1 MKMKN
6 WIWAGCMALL
16 LGSLAFVACENKS
29 NGGGGGG
36 GSSEGSGAAGSIV
49 GTWKSVVGSTAYY
62 EQSYTITF
70 NADKSGVLQY
80 VEDEPDEV
88 DVTNFTYTFD
98 ASTNIGQLKPVGAP
112 EEAIWNFKV
121 VWISKNK
128 IEVYVGGNYNSGDYD
143 YEGYDYEGYDGYEYD
158 GQSGWG
164 LLAVFERQGSSGS
177 GDGDEGTPGEG
188 GGDSGSGGQTYS
200 IIGTWRLALSEGV
213 YLDLTFNS
221 NGSCVYKYGSL
232 SQPSILYGTY
242 VYNSSTRKGHMTF
255 TDPDYPQ
262 KTETLYFKLEW
273 LSTTSVKVYMV
284 EGQEEGYYDEEELL
298 GIFNRI

>member
-49 GTWKSVVGSTAYY
+49 GTWKSVVGTTAYY

-200 IIGTWRLALSEGV
+200 IVGSWRYAPTSDM
-213 YLDLTFNS
+213 YLELTFNS
-221 NGSCVYKYGSL
+221 DGSCVYKYVDVYYD
-232 SQPSILYGTY
+232 QASIAYGTY
-242 VYNSSTRKGHMTF
+242 TYDSSTCKGKMMLTDSENSQNQGTLNFRLNWKSNNSVEVYSWEDGYEQEYMVGTF
-255 TDPDYPQ
+255 TR
-262 KTETLYFKLEW
+262 
-273 LSTTSVKVYMV
+273 VK
-284 EGQEEGYYDEEELL
+284 
-298 GIFNRI
+298 

>member
-36 GSSEGSGAAGSIV
+36 GSSNGSSAAGSIV
-49 GTWKSVVGSTAYY
+49 GTWKSVVGTTAYY
-62 EQSYTITF
+62 DESYTVIF
-70 NADKSGVLQY
+70 NADKTGSLQY
-80 VEDEPDEV
+80 TEDEPDEV
-88 DVTNFTYTFD
+88 EGFNFTYTFD
-98 ASTNIGQLKPVGAP
+98 ASTNIGLMIPNGASK
-112 EEAIWNFKV
+112 EEGHNFKV
-121 VWISKNK
+121 VWITKNK
-128 IEVYVGGNYNSGDYD
+128 IELYINYESSSSSGSDYND
-143 YEGYDYEGYDGYEYD
+143 EGEGTANWDKI
-158 GQSGWG
+158 
-164 LLAVFERQGSSGS
+164 AVFERQGSSSGS

-200 IIGTWRLALSEGV
+200 LIGTWRLALSEGV

-221 NGSCVYKYGSL
+221 DGSCVYKYGPL
-232 SQPSILYGTY
+232 SQPSILNGTY

-255 TDPDYPQ
+255 TDPDNPQ

-284 EGQEEGYYDEEELL
+284 EGQEEGDYDEEELL